1 MKRAPEDL
9 RTAGAHR
16 GVGHMDYRET
26 ADVTESHAAVAREHA
41 EPAFGTVPIPLWLM
55 AVSGVA
61 VFWAGA
67 YLGMFSGGF
76 SSDVYNELSGAPKT
90 TASAQQG
97 GAPGEAAKGPSAA
110 DEGKRYFTQ
119 NCVSC
124 HQATGLGVPGQYP
137 PLAKSEF
144 VNGGSQ
150 RLAMILLKG
159 LIGPV
164 KVSGTQYNGA
174 MPAWEKTLTDKKI
187 AAILTYIR
195 QEWGNQAPE
204 VTVEH
209 MTAARKELAGRSE
222 SFTEADILA
231 VPADSYIKG
240 GAPAP
245 AEKK

>member
-1 MKRAPEDL
+1 MKQHPENL
-9 RTAGAHR
+9 RTAASHR
-16 GVGHMDYRET
+16 GVGHIDYRET
-26 ADVTESHAAVAREHA
+26 SDVADVHAAVAREHD
-41 EPAFGTVPIPLWLM
+41 EPGFGTVPVPLWLM
-55 AVSGVA
+55 SIAAVA
-61 VFWAGA
+61 IFWAGA

-76 SSDVYNELSGAPKT
+76 SGNVYNELSGMPKST
-90 TASAQQG
+90 KAAAQG
-97 GAPGEAAKGPSAA
+97 GQPGEAAKVSVA

-144 VNGGSQ
+144 VNGGSK
-150 RLAMILLKG
+150 RLSMILLKG

-195 QEWGNQAPE
+195 QEWGNKAPE
-204 VTVEH
+204 VAPEQI
-209 MTAARKELAGRSE
+209 AGARKELAGRAD
-222 SFTEADILA
+222 SFSEADILGT
-231 VPADSYIKG
+231 PADANLEG
-240 GAPAP
+240 GAPAA